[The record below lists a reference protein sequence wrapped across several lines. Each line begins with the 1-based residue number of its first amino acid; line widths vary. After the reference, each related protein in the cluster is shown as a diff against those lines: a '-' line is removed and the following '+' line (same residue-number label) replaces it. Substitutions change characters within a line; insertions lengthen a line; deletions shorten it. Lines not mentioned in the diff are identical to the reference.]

1 LVAFFATMALG
12 GGFGGRDALPPTL
25 ATIGEHLP
33 YGAAVEGISAAWMGS
48 TPDLVHLGALTAAA
62 LVAGLL
68 AARLFRWE

>member
-33 YGAAVEGISAAWMGS
+33 YGAAVEGISANWMGS